1 MQDRFK
7 FRMFNKDVKEMA
19 YFDNLELQVDLENNF
34 KSGVIFPI
42 SKGSIY
48 MGNYTIPMQCTGFWD
63 CKSKLLYENDLIEIN
78 KRKDC
83 IYKIYWDEDCGQFNA
98 ISIHNKNYD
107 FLLAHLFQDFGGNNI
122 KCIGNIYQNPELLK
136 GGEE

>member
-7 FRMFNKDVKEMA
+7 LKFYYYELKKMFDVKAICYVGEPVVT
-19 YFDNLELQVDLENNF
+19 LQYKPIL
-34 KSGVIFPI
+34 KTKVIN
-42 SKGSIY
+42 GSLI
-48 MGNYTIPMQCTGFWD
+48 QCTGFWD

-83 IYKIYWDEDCGQFNA
+83 IYKICWDEDYGQYNA

-107 FLLAHLFQDFGGNNI
+107 FLLAHLFQDFGVNNI